1 MGFRNMQG
9 KLENDYPVQFVVL
22 SKQGKQGRRKVSA

>member
-1 MGFRNMQG
+1 MQE

-22 SKQGKQGRRKVSA
+22 SKQGKQGRRKMSA